1 MKKMNL
7 FKEYKELEE
16 IDRQVISMPFW
27 AFSMIIVLGL
37 VHTNVIPYPYG
48 IILLVTMII
57 YFFYKIRLIKKYEEQ
72 RNEG

>member
-16 IDRQVISMPFW
+16 IDRQIISMPFW

-48 IILLVTMII
+48 TILLVTMII